1 MTKARRRHPDG
12 RNTALTVF
20 GVGLLVLGL
29 ACLGWVGWQ
38 FYGTNLASEQAY
50 DEGRARLQQEWQE
63 PRPGPAGDGEGE
75 QGELGEEV
83 RIPGDAVGLLRI
95 PAFGPDYEVPIL
107 AGTDP
112 ETLTRGVG
120 WYESAVEP
128 GEVGNFSVAGHRV
141 THGEPFRQLLDLDA
155 GDVVEVETREAVFR
169 YELVGAPRD
178 LTVTDTDTWVL
189 APDPIE
195 RSDEATEPIMTLT
208 TCQDLFRSPDR
219 SVAFA
224 RLAETTNK

>member
-1 MTKARRRHPDG
+1 MTKAKRRRADG

-20 GVGLLVLGL
+20 GVGLLVIGL

-38 FYGTNLASEQAY
+38 FYGTNLASQQAY
-50 DEGRARLQQEWQE
+50 DEGRVQLQERWQE
-63 PRPGPAGDGEGE
+63 PRPEPGQDA
-75 QGELGEEV
+75 EEV
-83 RIPGDAVGLLRI
+83 RIPGDAIGLLRI

-141 THGEPFRQLLDLDA
+141 THGEPFRQLLELDA
-155 GDVVEVETREAVFR
+155 GDVVEVETRDAVFR
-169 YELVGAPRD
+169 YELIGAPRD

-195 RSDEATEPIMTLT
+195 RSDEASEPIMTLT

-224 RLAETTNK
+224 RLVETTNK